1 MVKTKEEIMGALRTI
16 IGDGADDTVLEL
28 LEDIDDT
35 LSVDNSAAVKEL
47 EEWKTKY
54 DTLDAD
60 WRKRYRDRFYGDVD
74 ETEDK
79 IFDED
84 KPVEESPLTYDSLFT
99 ND

>member
-47 EEWKTKY
+47 DEWKTKY

-84 KPVEESPLTYDSLFT
+84 KPAEESPLTYDSLFT

>member
-35 LSVDNSAAVKEL
+35 LSVDNSAAVEEL

-79 IFDED
+79 IFEED
-84 KPVEESPLTYDSLFT
+84 KMEKSPLTYDSLFT

>member
-35 LSVDNSAAVKEL
+35 LSVDNSAAVQEL

-79 IFDED
+79 IFEED
-84 KPVEESPLTYDSLFT
+84 KMEKSPLTYDSLFT